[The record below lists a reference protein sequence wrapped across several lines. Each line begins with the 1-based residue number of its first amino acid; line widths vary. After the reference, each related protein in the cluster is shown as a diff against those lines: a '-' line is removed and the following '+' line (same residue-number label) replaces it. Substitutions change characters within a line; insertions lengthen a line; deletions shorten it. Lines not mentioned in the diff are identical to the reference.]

1 MTRKVLSLTSLLSGR
16 GGLGT
21 IPLADVAAMAE
32 ASVGL
37 ACAGAVAVLAFEA
50 TRSNRRREPYP
61 RGVVA
66 ALAGLLLLVGAS
78 RVAIGMRLG
87 ADHPVRIAL
96 SLALGADAW
105 AVVVGL
111 VLFARRSTPID
122 GRSSTVRDLEDAL
135 SRNERDASRLKLF
148 ASRTDNAMIVT
159 DARWRIEWV
168 NEGFTRI
175 TGYAPGEVHGRVA
188 GAFLQGPETNPSTL
202 AFIRQRLR
210 AGEGVQTEILNYAK
224 SGRKYWVAIEIQPIF
239 GEDGEIVNFLSVQ
252 SDVTERK
259 RAERRMEVQHAAM
272 QILAGCSRLE
282 EAIPH
287 LLATV
292 GLTLDFDV
300 AEFWLWDRAGGM
312 LELAGKP
319 WTSRRVGS
327 IWTDETERGRSSPP
341 SGRALKRVWA
351 SGRPVW
357 EPDLAAAEFGTIG
370 RAGLAARCGLRS
382 AVCIPVAVG
391 EESPAVGV
399 MMFLSREILP
409 RDEPLLQALTTLGRQ
424 IGLFAERK
432 KAVRDLIGV
441 NAQLHA
447 VLDASTQSSIIATDP
462 NGVVTIFNPGAQR
475 MLGYSADEVIGKTTA
490 EAWHDP
496 VEVAD
501 YAAKLSA
508 ELGTSIEGFE
518 TLVARARRD
527 SYDSREWTY
536 IRKDGTRFSV
546 LLAVTAVRDPEGRI
560 NGFLG
565 IAADVSAL
573 QRAERQVRESEARLR
588 RLVEANIFGVI
599 FGDLSGRLTDAN
611 DAFLEMAGCTRA
623 ELSRGELIWDHVV
636 SPTSI
641 RRIHRCRVQLG
652 RRGSCSPFELEIRR
666 KDGRVLPILLGL
678 ALLEEGRLDVHAPV
692 VGFCLDLTEQ
702 KRLDDELRQQASEL
716 AEADHRKNQFLA
728 MLGHELRN
736 PLAPIRNAV
745 KIMKQ
750 RGAAD
755 PALIWSRDV
764 IDNQV
769 NQLAHLVDDLLEI
782 ARVKRGKIRLQL
794 EVVDAGVIISHAV
807 ETSRPI
813 IEAHRHRL
821 SIALPA
827 GPARVMADPMRMA
840 QVLSNLLHN
849 AAKYTEDGGH
859 IQISAMVEGDEVV
872 FRVRDDGIGIDQSL
886 LTSVFEL
893 FTQADRTLD
902 RSQGGLG
909 LGLTLVRTLVE
920 MHGGT
925 VVAHSDGL
933 GLGSEFTVRLDHWTA
948 VEEPASDEP
957 AAPPALA
964 PPVDVASPVRGR
976 RVLVVD
982 DNVKSAE
989 SLAMILQFE
998 GHDVQI
1004 VHDGPT
1010 ALRTI
1015 CADCFDVVF
1024 MDIGLPD
1031 MDGYAV
1037 AEELRTRPELAKL
1050 PLVAVTGYAEDEA
1063 RRRSREAGFDE
1074 HLVKPVDPDVI
1085 LAFVASLEWNEPQGR
1100 ENRTRIDEPLVL

>member
-1 MTRKVLSLTSLLSGR
+1 MTSLLSGHDAS
-16 GGLGT
+16 GSIGL
-21 IPLADVAAMAE
+21 VAVISVSE

-37 ACAGAVAVLAFEA
+37 ACAAAAAVLAFEA
-50 TRSNRRREPYP
+50 ARSSRRRETYP
-61 RGVVA
+61 RPIVGALAVLLALVA
-66 ALAGLLLLVGAS
+66 ASCFATGAGLA
-78 RVAIGMRLG
+78 AE
-87 ADHPVRIAL
+87 HPVRVAL
-96 SLALGADAW
+96 GLALAADSC

-111 VLFARRSTPID
+111 VLLALRPKSICAGGDQPAGVRELEEALRRS
-122 GRSSTVRDLEDAL
+122 
-135 SRNERDASRLKLF
+135 ERDARRLKLF

-175 TGYAPGEVHGRVA
+175 TGYQPDEVHRRVA
-188 GAFLQGPETNPSTL
+188 GSFLQGPETNPSTL

-300 AEFWLWDRAGGM
+300 AEFWLWDHAEGA
-312 LELAGKP
+312 LWLAGKP
-319 WTSRRVGS
+319 WTSSRVGS
-327 IWTDETERGRSSPP
+327 IWTDETERGRANLR

-351 SGRPVW
+351 TGKPAW
-357 EPDLAAAEFGTIG
+357 EPDLALAEFGTIG
-370 RAGLAARCGLRS
+370 RVGLAARCGLRS

-391 EESPAVGV
+391 EECPAVGV
-399 MMFLSREILP
+399 MMFLSRETLP
-409 RDEPLLQALTTLGRQ
+409 RDEPLLQAMTTLGRQ

-432 KAVRDLIGV
+432 KAVRELIDV
-441 NAQLHA
+441 NAQLNA

-462 NGVVTIFNPGAQR
+462 RGVITVFNTGAQR
-475 MLGYSADEVIGKTTA
+475 MLGYSADEVIGKTTP
-490 EAWHDP
+490 EVWHDP
-496 VEVAD
+496 AEVAD

-508 ELGTSIEGFE
+508 ELGTSIQGFE
-518 TLVARARRD
+518 AVVARARRD

-536 IRKDGTRFSV
+536 VRKDGTRLSV

-599 FGDLSGRLTDAN
+599 FGDLSGKLHDAN
-611 DAFLEMAGCTRA
+611 DAFLEMAGYTRA
-623 ELSRGELIWDHVV
+623 ELARGVLLWEHVI
-636 SPTSI
+636 SPSSI
-641 RRIHRCRVQLG
+641 RQIHRCRVQLG
-652 RRGSCSPFELEIRR
+652 KRGICAPFELEIRR
-666 KDGRVLPILLGL
+666 KDGRILPILLGL
-678 ALLEEGRLDVHAPV
+678 ALLEEGRLDAGAPV
-692 VGFCLDLTEQ
+692 VAFCLDLTER
-702 KRLDDELRQQASEL
+702 KRLDDELRQHASDL

-750 RGAAD
+750 RGSDD
-755 PALIWSRDV
+755 PALTWSRDV
-764 IDNQV
+764 IDHQV

-794 EVVDAGVIISHAV
+794 EAVDAGVIIDHAV

-813 IEAHRHRL
+813 IEAHHHRL
-821 SIALPA
+821 SIAVADEPA
-827 GPARVMADPMRMA
+827 FVMADPMRMA

-849 AAKYTEDGGH
+849 AAKYTEEGGR
-859 IQISAMVEGDEVV
+859 IEISAAVEGDQVV
-872 FRVRDDGIGIDQSL
+872 FRVRDDGIGIQPSML
-886 LTSVFEL
+886 SSVFEL

-925 VVAHSDGL
+925 VDAQSEGL
-933 GLGSEFTVRLDHWTA
+933 GFGSEFTVRLA
-948 VEEPASDEP
+948 CCA
-957 AAPPALA
+957 PALA
-964 PPVDVASPVRGR
+964 EPEPAVAPPSADLASPARGR
-976 RVLVVD
+976 RILVVD
-982 DNVKSAE
+982 DNVTSAE
-989 SLAMILQFE
+989 SLAMILTFE
-998 GHDVQI
+998 GHDVQV
-1004 VHDGPT
+1004 VHDGPS

-1031 MDGYAV
+1031 MDGYQV
-1037 AEELRTRPELAKL
+1037 AQKLRARPELADL

-1063 RRRSREAGFDE
+1063 RRCSREAGFDE
-1074 HLVKPVDPDVI
+1074 HFVKPVDPDAI
-1085 LAFVASLEWNEPQGR
+1085 HAFIASLEWSEKVA
-1100 ENRTRIDEPLVL
+1100 EAVAAPLD